1 MRHRNFRTL
10 KVAAFWHQGPSGWQ
24 TGHPWLA
31 TEALHHV
38 GFLALTANGSGGWG
52 ITQASYHDCHH
63 DELNLTTFRTKYV
76 PQVRS
81 QSWEQR
87 TTVLSDL
94 IYDAGV
100 SKFEGAKGT
109 TVTISSHIKFFWCI
123 PWFHPAK
130 LAIFARP
137 NWTPRNH
144 RILRTETC
152 NPDLFTYIIPVY
164 CIYSILSRFSWTS
177 INTWTITISYVLSFA
192 LTSTNAA
199 ARIEHVRS
207 PKPPFRSV
215 LECQQIC
222 RPQNIPKNNNTIK
235 LIIPILRAS
244 PRNPILQLPTAGA
257 RRRQLLAQG
266 VLALAEATHLLA
278 PKRHGQIDVI
288 DTDVNIPVCIYIY
301 IYMCVCLCMYVCR

>member
-177 INTWTITISYVLSFA
+177 INTWTITICFIFCTNFHQCSRTNWTRSFSK
-192 LTSTNAA
+192 TSISISSWVSTNLS
-199 ARIEHVRS
+199 S
-207 PKPPFRSV
+207 PKHPKKQQHHQTHHPHPPGVTKEPYPSASDSWRAPPPVARSRRARARGGDAPPGTKTPRPDWCHRYG
-215 LECQQIC
+215 CQYPC
-222 RPQNIPKNNNTIK
+222 M
-235 LIIPILRAS
+235 
-244 PRNPILQLPTAGA
+244 
-257 RRRQLLAQG
+257 
-266 VLALAEATHLLA
+266 
-278 PKRHGQIDVI
+278 
-288 DTDVNIPVCIYIY
+288 YIY
-301 IYMCVCLCMYVCR
+301 ICMCVCVYVCMYVCM